1 MSAHDILKSLGLS
14 ADNSGTY
21 LGHGEWAG
29 TQDAGVLEP
38 INPSTGEVISRVPLA
53 SKAEV
58 RTAIENSLAA
68 QPAWA
73 RRGIARRLE
82 AVARFRE
89 RIVARHETLARTR
102 RSDPPVR

>member
-38 INPSTGEVISRVPLA
+38 INPSTGEVISRVHA
-53 SKAEV
+53 SSISDYETIVQRAQESFKTC
-58 RTAIENSLAA
+58 RTT
-68 QPAWA
+68 PAPK
-73 RRGIARRLE
+73 RG
-82 AVARFRE
+82 
-89 RIVARHETLARTR
+89 
-102 RSDPPVR
+102 